1 MVANWNQEVM
11 FFIQSEQNEMFL
23 AGPFIHTK
31 IDHNEPYGL
40 GEDDQIVNC

>member
-11 FFIQSEQNEMFL
+11 FFIQSEQNEMFW

-31 IDHNEPYGL
+31 IDHNGL
-40 GEDDQIVNC
+40 REDQIVNC